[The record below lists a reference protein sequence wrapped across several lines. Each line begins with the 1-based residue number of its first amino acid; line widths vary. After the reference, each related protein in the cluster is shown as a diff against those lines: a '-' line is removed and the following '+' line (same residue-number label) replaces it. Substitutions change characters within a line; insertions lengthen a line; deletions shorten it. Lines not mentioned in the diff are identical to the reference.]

1 MKADKYDIEE
11 EFNDIVLGRPHVF
24 TLGRKQFYLYPVT
37 LAKYLLQKRLIAQLG
52 FEETNLKVSTFLE
65 VLRVVKDKRDLCCTI
80 VAYNTL
86 PNTQKDLFCHKSFV
100 ARKNCFVENI
110 SDEDLATLILY
121 ILNSQDASRYMKH
134 FGLDKE
140 RENLNIVM
148 AVKRKHDKNNL
159 TFNGKTILGN
169 FIAQLK
175 EIGYTDDEILYEKGY
190 VYLQLMLADKIVSLY
205 VSDEEAKELPAFVDS
220 KVIDANDPKNAQRLA
235 SLMGNKGIS
244 VNMGG

>member
-1 MKADKYDIEE
+1 MKDGKYDIEE

-37 LAKYLLQKRLIAQLG
+37 LAKLLLQKRLIAQLG
-52 FEETNLKVSTFLE
+52 IEEPNLKVNTFLE
-65 VLRVVKDKRDLCCTI
+65 ILRVTKSKRELCCTI

-86 PNTQKDLFCHKSFV
+86 PNTQKDLFCHKTFV
-100 ARKNCFVENI
+100 ARKNYFVDNI
-110 SDEDLATLILY
+110 SDEDLATLMIRILE
-121 ILNSQDASRYMKH
+121 SQDASKYMKH

-140 RENLNIVM
+140 RENIGIVID
-148 AVKRKHDKNNL
+148 VKRKHDKNNL

-190 VYLQLMLADKIVSLY
+190 VYLQMMLADKIVSLY
-205 VSDEEAKELPAFVDS
+205 VSDEESKELPAFVDS
-220 KVIDANDPKNAQRLA
+220 NVIDANNPENAKKLVA
-235 SLMGNKGIS
+235 LMGNKG
-244 VNMGG
+244 VGVEMG